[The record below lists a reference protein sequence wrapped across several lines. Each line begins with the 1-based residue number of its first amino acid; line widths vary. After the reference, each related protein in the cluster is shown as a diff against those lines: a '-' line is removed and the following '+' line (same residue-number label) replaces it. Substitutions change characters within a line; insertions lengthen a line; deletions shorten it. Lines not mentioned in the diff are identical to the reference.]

1 MAEHPA
7 ARSALPLS
15 LGFLLLGLAGF
26 TAWLWPDGR
35 DVPTILAASGL
46 VAATTGVYRLAD
58 VVDRAAR
65 VLLEVSERTK
75 PPPA

>member
-1 MAEHPA
+1 MSEHPV

-15 LGFLLLGLAGF
+15 LGFLALGLAWF

-35 DVPTILAASGL
+35 EVPAILAAFGL
-46 VAATTGVYRLAD
+46 VAASVGVYRLAD

-65 VLLEVSERTK
+65 AMIERE
-75 PPPA
+75 